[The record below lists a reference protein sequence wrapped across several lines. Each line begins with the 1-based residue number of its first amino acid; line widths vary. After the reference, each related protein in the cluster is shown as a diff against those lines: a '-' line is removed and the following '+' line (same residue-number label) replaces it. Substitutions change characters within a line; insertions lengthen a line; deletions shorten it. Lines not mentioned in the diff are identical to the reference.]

1 MAQTIVNKSQAVKDK
16 AGYAGYTFRLEV
28 IMNSYNSSAS
38 TYNVTINH
46 YAKGDNATNHK
57 YHGLTT
63 PKSVIK
69 GVAGS
74 TTYGNVTTTVSKI
87 TGSETLVATW
97 TGDIQADASGNLNI
111 TYSASYNANKSSS
124 YLPATHTISETVN
137 MPRIPR
143 YATITKFE
151 VNKRDETSLTVNWAA
166 DVNCNAVQYKIRQ
179 SGGSFGN
186 WIGTSGTTFNITG
199 LTANTTYVVQIQV
212 RRTDSGLWTPSSD
225 TTGRQTTYDY
235 PKVTSAPNFI
245 VGNTNT
251 ITISNPLHRS
261 CAIYIINPLGT
272 EKGGDTTTG
281 ETIPGYNNA
290 SWQSF
295 FYNGIPNSTSGLYR
309 VRLVCSE
316 ISRDTTVDGGTYSIN
331 VNDNK
336 PNADGLTYQY
346 TANLT
351 NLTNNNQTVIDK
363 LSTITLNITNG
374 AIAKNGASITQY
386 IVKWGDTVQDTIE
399 DISQDSAV
407 LGNGSGNKLYVTV
420 YDSRN
425 LNVTKELTLDNF
437 VPYTKPQNLTIAL
450 HRRNG
455 IEAISYMDLKGTIYY
470 DKFGSDGV
478 SNQVLTIKYKVN
490 NGSDTY
496 NGTTTGIVYSS
507 QSADN
512 HTQKFSIDDIQI
524 HANGTSGGFS
534 TDSNYTITALITD
547 TSGNTTAVTGTLL
560 SSKFAED
567 WFQDDN
573 QDYHFGVNGIADED
587 YTETVH
593 GDLNVIGDFY
603 KDGVLFEGGS
613 GGGGGDKFPIGAIV
627 KLPYNNPDYIPN
639 GWLLCHGQAVSRT
652 EYSDL
657 FDRIGTTWGAGDGST
672 TFNLPTQAG
681 LVAVGYDS
689 SQTEFKTIG
698 KKGGEKEHTLTIDEM
713 PSHHHE
719 QALGGRLTTTDQVP
733 GAGVIGKE
741 NGSNTQNTGGD
752 QPHNNLQ
759 PYSVFD
765 FIIKAKD
772 LTNPSQLSDSVP
784 IGAEFEYDGDVVP
797 DGYEEV
803 VDYSTSEIKTGSKW
817 IDGKPIYRKIVTTNN
832 YTLSSSSSAI
842 ASGITNV
849 STLVKFDVSMLYSD
863 GSWFTQW
870 HITDKIL
877 RSNGEIR
884 LVADS
889 SATFNKVICILE
901 YTKTS

>member
-1 MAQTIVNKSQAVKDK
+1 MAQTVVNKSQAVKDK
-16 AGYAGYTFRLEV
+16 DGYAGYTFRLEV
-28 IMNSYNSSAS
+28 IMNSYNSSVPS
-38 TYNVTINH
+38 YNVTINH

-57 YHGLTT
+57 YNGLTT

-87 TGSETLVATW
+87 TGSEVKVATW
-97 TGDIQADASGNLNI
+97 TGDIVANGDGNLNI
-111 TYSASYNANKSSS
+111 TYSASYNANKSSG

-137 MPRIPR
+137 MPTIPR
-143 YATITKFE
+143 YATITSFN
-151 VNKRDETSLTVNWAA
+151 VNQRDETSLNVTWGANVTCDYAW
-166 DVNCNAVQYKIRQ
+166 YRIRQ
-179 SGGSFGN
+179 SGGSYGN
-186 WIGTSGTTFNITG
+186 WVGGVGTNFNITG
-199 LTANTTYVVQIQV
+199 LTPNTTYVVQLRV
-212 RRTDSGLWTPSSD
+212 RRKDSQLTTDSGET
-225 TTGRQTTYDY
+225 RNTTYDY
-235 PKVTSAPNFI
+235 PHVTSAPNFI

-272 EKGGDTTTG
+272 EKGGDTTTD
-281 ETIPGYNNA
+281 ETVSGYVNA

-331 VNDNK
+331 INDNK

-363 LSTITLNITNG
+363 LSTITFNITNG

-386 IVKWGDTVQDTIE
+386 IVKWGDTALDTIE

-425 LNVTKELTLDNF
+425 LTITKELTLDNF
-437 VPYTKPQNLTIAL
+437 VPYKKPQDLTIAL

-613 GGGGGDKFPIGAIV
+613 GG
-627 KLPYNNPDYIPN
+627 
-639 GWLLCHGQAVSRT
+639 
-652 EYSDL
+652 E
-657 FDRIGTTWGAGDGST
+657 
-672 TFNLPTQAG
+672 
-681 LVAVGYDS
+681 
-689 SQTEFKTIG
+689 
-698 KKGGEKEHTLTIDEM
+698 
-713 PSHHHE
+713 
-719 QALGGRLTTTDQVP
+719 
-733 GAGVIGKE
+733 VI
-741 NGSNTQNTGGD
+741 
-752 QPHNNLQ
+752 
-759 PYSVFD
+759 
-765 FIIKAKD
+765 
-772 LTNPSQLSDSVP
+772 
-784 IGAEFEYDGDVVP
+784 
-797 DGYEEV
+797 
-803 VDYSTSEIKTGSKW
+803 DYSTSEVKTSSKW
-817 IDGKPIYRKIVTTNN
+817 IDGKPIYRKVIVYSSNTPLPNGETN
-832 YTLSSSSSAI
+832 I
-842 ASGITNV
+842 PHNV
-849 STLVKFDVSMLYSD
+849 SNIGEYIKVDNESFIYAGTTFRGYQSSRYNAGISSINARNIVVNINGWGNLFYKAF
-863 GSWFTQW
+863 FT
-870 HITDKIL
+870 I
-877 RSNGEIR
+877 
-884 LVADS
+884 
-889 SATFNKVICILE
+889 E
-901 YTKTS
+901 YTKKTD